1 MKNLEVKNKTRV
13 QTNSNT
19 SASEQTTDHE
29 IIKNKITGE
38 KSANIR
44 RLLIRM
50 ETRKYSQITIK
61 VPAHRNGL
69 LEKTLA
75 LINEDVEIKT
85 LWRVININAIDRLG
99 MTDHGVVHFQIVSNI
114 ALRLA
119 RILAKN
125 QVRMS
130 ITRNYDLSNDD
141 AELVILLASLFH
153 DLGMSISREG
163 HEEFSLILSNTI
175 LHRILDFL
183 PVEERTIV
191 ISETLHAIIAH
202 RSDGVPYTVEAGIV
216 RVADALDMSEGRSRI
231 PYQAGKID
239 IHAVSA
245 AAIDKVEI
253 LEGTD
258 RPIQINIWM
267 NNIAGIFQVDEPL
280 RRKLLGSGIEK
291 FVKVS
296 AYLTEGEGKRLVK
309 EFETL

>member
-1 MKNLEVKNKTRV
+1 
-13 QTNSNT
+13 
-19 SASEQTTDHE
+19 
-29 IIKNKITGE
+29 
-38 KSANIR
+38 
-44 RLLIRM
+44 
-50 ETRKYSQITIK
+50 
-61 VPAHRNGL
+61 
-69 LEKTLA
+69 
-75 LINEDVEIKT
+75 
-85 LWRVININAIDRLG
+85 
-99 MTDHGVVHFQIVSNI
+99 
-114 ALRLA
+114 
-119 RILAKN
+119 
-125 QVRMS
+125 
-130 ITRNYDLSNDD
+130 
-141 AELVILLASLFH
+141 
-153 DLGMSISREG
+153 MSISREG
-163 HEEFSLILSNTI
+163 HEEFSLILANSI

-202 RSDGVPYTVEAGIV
+202 RSGGVPYTVEAGIV

-267 NNIAGIFQVDEPL
+267 NNIAGIFQVDELL

-296 AYLTEGEGKRLVK
+296 AYLTEGEEKRLVK
-309 EFETL
+309 EFETP

>member
-1 MKNLEVKNKTRV
+1 
-13 QTNSNT
+13 
-19 SASEQTTDHE
+19 
-29 IIKNKITGE
+29 
-38 KSANIR
+38 
-44 RLLIRM
+44 M
-50 ETRKYSQITIK
+50 ETRKYSQIDIK
-61 VPAHRNGL
+61 VPAHRNSL
-69 LEKTLA
+69 LEKVLA

-85 LWRVININAIDRLG
+85 LWRVNNINAIDRLG
-99 MTDHGVVHFQIVSNI
+99 MTDHGVVHFQIVANI

-119 RILAKN
+119 RILSKN
-125 QVRMS
+125 QVMMS
-130 ITRNYDLSNDD
+130 ITRNYELSNDY

-163 HEEFSLILSNTI
+163 HEEYSLILANPI

-191 ISETLHAIIAH
+191 TSETLHAIIAH
-202 RSDGVPYTVEAGIV
+202 RSDGIPYTIEAGIV
-216 RVADALDMSEGRSRI
+216 RVADAMDMSEGRSRI

-253 LEGTD
+253 LEGDD

-267 NNIAGIFQVDEPL
+267 NNIAGIFQVDELL

-296 AYLTEGEGKRLVK
+296 AFLAVGEQKRLVK
-309 EFETL
+309 EFETS